1 MSRPSPPDR
10 IGVVIPARDE
20 QQLIGPCLDA
30 VATAAAHPGVAGIP
44 VTVLVVLDCCRDATA
59 ARCRARATPTLGV
72 ELRNVGAVRRAGF
85 AALIGNDGLE
95 TARPAGGGPGPDAVS
110 GSGSGPGGGALWLAT
125 TDADTRVAPD
135 WLTVQLRLARAG
147 ADAVLGI
154 VTVDDW
160 NELPA
165 TLPARY
171 RAGYV
176 RLDGAERSHPHVHGA
191 NMAVSAAAYLRAGGM
206 PGLPVGE
213 DHALATRLAALPG
226 VSVVSSTALR
236 ATTSA
241 RARSR
246 VQGGF
251 ADHLRALALP
261 RTGPPVRTD
270 GRPVAEAD
278 PVTR

>member
-1 MSRPSPPDR
+1 MNGPSPPAR

-20 QQLIGPCLDA
+20 QELVGPCLDA
-30 VATAAAHPGVAGIP
+30 VATAAAHAELAGIP

-59 ARCRARATPTLGV
+59 ARCRARGVPTLRI
-72 ELRNVGAVRRAGF
+72 ELRNVGAARRAGF
-85 AALIGNDGLE
+85 AVLIGVD
-95 TARPAGGGPGPDAVS
+95 
-110 GSGSGPGGGALWLAT
+110 GPGGGALWLAT

-135 WLTVQLRLARAG
+135 WLAVQLRLARDG

-154 VTVDDW
+154 VEVDDW
-160 NELPA
+160 NELPS

-206 PGLPVGE
+206 PCLPVGE
-213 DHALATRLAALPG
+213 DHALAARLTALPG
-226 VSVVSSTALR
+226 VRVVSSTALR

-241 RARSR
+241 RASSR
-246 VQGGF
+246 VRGGF

-261 RTGPPVRTD
+261 LAGPPVPTGSPLDD
-270 GRPVAEAD
+270 GD
-278 PVTR
+278 PITS